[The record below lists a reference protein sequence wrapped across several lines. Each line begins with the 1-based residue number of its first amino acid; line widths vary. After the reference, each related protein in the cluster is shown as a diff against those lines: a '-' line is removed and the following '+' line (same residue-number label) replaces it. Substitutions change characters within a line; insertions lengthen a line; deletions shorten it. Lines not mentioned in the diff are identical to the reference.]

1 MAYDALVFDNDGVLT
16 TPTTRDVLVGA
27 ISDAFDAVGVTDPPR
42 SHVETL
48 IAPTVEELRSI
59 ASVHDVEKHRL
70 WEAREEAAIDA
81 QYRSVREGTKR
92 LYDDVDAVRSLSVHR
107 AIVSNNQHETIA
119 NIVEYFDLAD
129 FDPWI
134 GREPTIEGIRRKK
147 PRPYYLEL
155 ALDALDADSPL
166 YVGDSQVDVEAAS
179 AAAVDVAFL
188 RRPHRDG
195 YELDVN
201 PTYEID
207 SLEALTDIVRTP

>member
-16 TPTTRDVLVGA
+16 TPTTHDVLVGA
-27 ISDAFDAVGVTDPPR
+27 ISDAFDAVGVTEPPR

-59 ASVHDVEKHRL
+59 ASVHDVQKNRL
-70 WEAREEAAIDA
+70 WEAREQAAIDA
-81 QYRSVREGTKR
+81 QHRSMREGTKR